1 LVLPEESEVLAKVVA
16 WAEGDPS
23 VRTMILTSSRARGDG
38 EADALSDY
46 DVIVAVR
53 DAAEFAASDAWA
65 QEYGEPLVRWN
76 DQGEL
81 DGETTYFRGVVY
93 RDGAKIDYTVWPEAL
108 LERVSKRAT
117 LPDVLDVGYR
127 ILLDKDA
134 STSDWR
140 PPSHRAHIPAKPTKD
155 QYDALVDE
163 FWWDTT
169 YVAKGLWRG
178 EVIFVK
184 FALDHD
190 AKFGALRR
198 FLEWRIEIDHEW
210 SLKPGAYGRGIERL
224 LPADIWSELA
234 STYVGIEAENN
245 WSALFRTTA
254 LFRRVAT
261 EVGDALGYTYPQD
274 VDDAVT
280 AQLERVR
287 ELPPG

>member
-234 STYVGIEAENN
+234 STYVGIKAEDN
-245 WSALFRTTA
+245 WSALFRTTV

-261 EVGDALGYTYPQD
+261 EVGDALGYAYPQD
-274 VDDAVT
+274 VDDDVT
-280 AQLERVR
+280 AHLERVR

>member
-178 EVIFVK
+178 EIIFVK

-234 STYVGIEAENN
+234 STYVGIKAEDN
-245 WSALFRTTA
+245 WSALFRTTV

-261 EVGDALGYTYPQD
+261 EVGDALGYAYPQD
-274 VDDAVT
+274 VDDDVT
-280 AQLERVR
+280 AHLERVR

>member
-1 LVLPEESEVLAKVVA
+1 
-16 WAEGDPS
+16 
-23 VRTMILTSSRARGDG
+23 MILTSSRARGDG

-198 FLEWRIEIDHEW
+198 ILEWRIEIDHEW

-234 STYVGIEAENN
+234 STYVGIKAEDN
-245 WSALFRTTA
+245 WSALFRTTV

-261 EVGDALGYTYPQD
+261 EVGDALGYAYPQD
-274 VDDAVT
+274 VDDDVT
-280 AQLERVR
+280 AHLERVR

>member
-1 LVLPEESEVLAKVVA
+1 V
-16 WAEGDPS
+16 
-23 VRTMILTSSRARGDG
+23 
-38 EADALSDY
+38 
-46 DVIVAVR
+46 
-53 DAAEFAASDAWA
+53 
-65 QEYGEPLVRWN
+65 QWN

-117 LPDVLDVGYR
+117 LPDILDVGYR

-134 STSDWR
+134 RTSDWR
-140 PPSHRAHIPAKPTKD
+140 PPTYRAHIPAKPTKD

-234 STYVGIEAENN
+234 STYVGIKAEDN
-245 WSALFRTTA
+245 WSALFRTTV

-261 EVGDALGYTYPQD
+261 EVGDALGYAYPQD
-274 VDDAVT
+274 VDDDVT
-280 AQLERVR
+280 AHLQRVR

>member
-1 LVLPEESEVLAKVVA
+1 LVVPEESDVLARLVA
-16 WAEGDPS
+16 WAEADPS
-23 VRTMILTSSRARGDG
+23 VRTMILTSSRARRDG
-38 EADALSDY
+38 HADALSDY

-65 QEYGEPLVRWN
+65 PEYGEPLVRWN

-81 DGETTYFRGVVY
+81 YGETTYFRGVVY

-108 LERVSKRAT
+108 LERVSEQSA
-117 LPDVLDVGYR
+117 LPDALDVGYR
-127 ILLDKDA
+127 VLLDKDA

-140 PPSHRAHIPAKPTKD
+140 PPTYRAHIPVKPMKA

-169 YVAKGLWRG
+169 YVAKSLWRG
-178 EVIFVK
+178 EVVFAK
-184 FALDHD
+184 FALDYD

-210 SLKPGAYGRGIERL
+210 SLKPGAYGRGLERL
-224 LPADIWSELA
+224 LPAELWSELA
-234 STYVGIEAENN
+234 ETYVGIEPEDN
-245 WSALFRTTA
+245 WSALFRTAA

-261 EVGDALGYTYPQD
+261 EVGDALGYPYPQD

-280 AQLERVR
+280 AGLERVR
-287 ELPPG
+287 ELPRG

>member
-1 LVLPEESEVLAKVVA
+1 LVLPEESEVLAKLVA
-16 WAEGDPS
+16 WAEADPS
-23 VRTMILTSSRARGDG
+23 VRTMILTSSRARAN
-38 EADALSDY
+38 ADALSDY

-53 DAAEFAASDAWA
+53 DAAEFATSDAWA
-65 QEYGEPLVRWN
+65 QAYGEPLVRWN

-108 LERVSKRAT
+108 LEGVSQRSA

-140 PPSHRAHIPAKPTKD
+140 PPTYRAHIPAKPTKA

-178 EVIFVK
+178 EMIFVK
-184 FALDHD
+184 FALDYD

-198 FLEWRIEIDHEW
+198 FLEWRIETDHEW

-234 STYVGIEAENN
+234 STYVGIEAEDN
-245 WSALFRTTA
+245 WSALFRATA

-287 ELPPG
+287 ELPRA